1 MAILL
6 VEEAQLS
13 VPLMNLIMW
22 GDGLIYEQT
31 PGLHKNE
38 RKHPRR
44 EGLFAC
50 TSNATCMAFFIHKI
64 IS

>member
-31 PGLHKNE
+31 GLHKNQ

-44 EGLFAC
+44 EGLIAC
-50 TSNATCMAFFIHKI
+50 TGNAMCMAFFIHKI
-64 IS
+64 